1 MKRRGRGDERTPLS
15 ANVITQTVQVVVLA
29 AGRGSRLGALGG
41 TTPKWLLPV
50 PGRPIADRQL
60 DGLGLAGPAVGSVS
74 VVTGHAWPMPSS
86 RWVEIDDD
94 ADLEIAHALVG
105 DA

>member
-1 MKRRGRGDERTPLS
+1 LS
-15 ANVITQTVQVVVLA
+15 ANVTTLTVHVVVLA

-41 TTPKWLLPV
+41 ATPKWLLPV
-50 PGRPIADRQL
+50 AGRPIADRPL
-60 DGLGLAGPAVGSVS
+60 EGLGLAGPAVGSVS

-94 ADLEIAHALVG
+94 ADLEVAHALAGGV
-105 DA
+105 